1 MNEYSVDF
9 KLKIVKMILNDHISK
24 KSIMREYNVATK
36 TQRQWVEKYQTEG
49 ISGLITKRKIRDKI
63 PIKNNW
69 FKAWNIKVERLK
81 KGYSSED
88 VKYLKKL
95 PCHNSWWLFSS
106 ISLIPLFMKLYY
118 CFFTFFTLLNMLL
131 IILFLTAIFVAIF
144 FDVMICHIVLSIY
157 KKVYIM
163 L

>member
-49 ISGLITKRKIRDKI
+49 ISDLITKRKTRDKI
-63 PIKNNW
+63 PTNQEEASIESLKHEILML
-69 FKAWNIKVERLK
+69 KIEIERLK

-88 VKYLKKL
+88 VKYFKKTT
-95 PCHNSWWLFSS
+95 S
-106 ISLIPLFMKLYY
+106 KL
-118 CFFTFFTLLNMLL
+118 
-131 IILFLTAIFVAIF
+131 
-144 FDVMICHIVLSIY
+144 
-157 KKVYIM
+157 
-163 L
+163 